1 MAKQNNAA
9 QDAAEN
15 NTALEVAG
23 KNQIEAAFERFADV
37 EALESKDLIELSSS
51 YLKFEENKTYDLIAT
66 GFTNFVDEKGEEKE
80 AVSLINKDRESLIN
94 ANAVLVSS
102 LKKIGAENLPCFIR
116 VVTAGK
122 IKGANGTYQAMKVL
136 RGPAVN

>member
-15 NTALEVAG
+15 TGLEVAG
-23 KNQIEAAFERFADV
+23 KNQIEAAFERFEDV
-37 EALESKDLIELSSS
+37 EKLESKDLIELSSS

-66 GFTNFVDEKGEEKE
+66 GFTTFVDEKGEEKE
-80 AVSLINKDRESLIN
+80 AVGLINKDRESLIN